1 MEDFLLKVQ
10 DLQKK
15 KKGATLKD
23 FVDKDLSDLYKEILV
38 SAEVDVPKMDT
49 TLKKLDN
56 PALNNLLTLNY
67 YFDHIYLLN
76 LDRRPDRLDAMSK
89 DFKRNHLFNWS
100 KWTALDGKQ
109 SPHYEEWQ
117 NYRKQR
123 LTMKE
128 RLLYQRKA
136 IGSAGSWA
144 ILKSMYNMIKDAM
157 ENKYKTI
164 LVFQDDLLFH
174 KNFIQEFL
182 KLPET
187 VPSNW
192 KLLYLGAT
200 QHNWSQVEMRN
211 KYYFPM
217 GTADG
222 AYAVAIHHSIF
233 QEILDE
239 IVKFDMPFDSGTL
252 KTIQKRYGRQCI
264 IMHPHLVIADIR
276 DSDLRNSRDLQMFSS
291 KFKWNL
297 GLYHIPT

>member
-1 MEDFLLKVQ
+1 MEDFLEKIL
-10 DLQKK
+10 DFQKK
-15 KKGATLKD
+15 KKSATLKD
-23 FVDKDLSDLYKEILV
+23 FVDKDLSDLYKEILISSDV
-38 SAEVDVPKMDT
+38 YVPKIDT
-49 TLKKLDN
+49 TMKKLN
-56 PALNNLLTLNY
+56 NSALQNLFTLNY
-67 YFDHIYLLN
+67 FFDHIYVLN
-76 LDRRPDRLDAMSK
+76 LDRRPDRLDAMTK
-89 DFKRNHLFNWS
+89 DLKRNHIFNWT
-100 KWTALDGKQ
+100 KWTAIDGKL
-109 SPHYEEWQ
+109 SPHNEEWQ
-117 NYRKQR
+117 EYKKQH

-144 ILKSMYNMIKDAM
+144 ILKSMYGMIKDAM

-174 KNFIQEFL
+174 KNFVQEFL
-182 KLPET
+182 KLPHT
-187 VPSNW
+187 VPNNW

-200 QHNWSQVEMRN
+200 QHTWINVEMRN

-222 AYAVAIHHSIF
+222 AYAVAIHHSVF
-233 QEILDE
+233 QEMLDE
-239 IVKFDMPFDSGTL
+239 IIKFDEPFDSGTL

-276 DSDLRNSRDLQMFSS
+276 DSDLRNYRDLQMFSS

-297 GLYHIPT
+297 DLYNIPN